1 MPPVTQSRTM
11 PLLVVRVCEPLDAT
25 RIPSVDGL
33 LDDAVA
39 VRPAHLVV
47 DLSECEY
54 LDAAGITLLLDV
66 HKRIWAD
73 GGRMTLRGISPRL
86 GRILELAR
94 VGRVFGTT
102 TGARGDLPGNGRSAA
117 QP

>member
-1 MPPVTQSRTM
+1 M
-11 PLLVVRVCEPLDAT
+11 PLLVIRVGEPLDAT
-25 RIPSVDGL
+25 RTPSVGGL

-54 LDAAGITLLLDV
+54 LDAAGIALLLDV

-73 GGRMTLRGISPRL
+73 GGRMTLRGMSPRL
-86 GRILELAR
+86 GRILEIAR
-94 VGRVFGTT
+94 VGAVFGTT
-102 TGARGDLPGNGRSAA
+102 TGADSVRPASRA
-117 QP
+117 

>member
-1 MPPVTQSRTM
+1 MSPVTQTRTV
-11 PLLVVRVCEPLDAT
+11 PLLVIQVREPLDAART
-25 RIPSVDGL
+25 PTVGGL

-47 DLSECEY
+47 DLTECEY
-54 LDAAGITLLLDV
+54 VDAAGIALLLEV

-86 GRILELAR
+86 GRILDIAR
-94 VGRVFGTT
+94 VRPVFSTT
-102 TGARGDLPGNGRSAA
+102 TEA
-117 QP
+117 